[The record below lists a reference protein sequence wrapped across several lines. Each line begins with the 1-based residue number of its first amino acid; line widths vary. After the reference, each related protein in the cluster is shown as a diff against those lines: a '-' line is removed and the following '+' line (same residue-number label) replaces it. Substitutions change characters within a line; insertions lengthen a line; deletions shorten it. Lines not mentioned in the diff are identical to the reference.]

1 MSKVKTFLAD
11 VKEHWSVPDSSKGR
25 YVPYKEYLTI
35 FGGVAMNYGVQSPL
49 KYIGFSATCYLIMY
63 HYKLPYLAFSIIA
76 LIGMP
81 LGYLWNI
88 LGWVVKDNL
97 GILEKKAEKK
107 LMIIYGSISVI
118 GLLFLILDLSRMMPS
133 ALVDLL
139 DGLSGINAMAFFKV
153 IGVMLFINGYTGIR
167 DILWRKKLVLKFG
180 RYKYSLF
187 ANYFQKCIVI
197 ILLGWLPINER
208 QMPDVNQRIWIAY
221 LVFSLYTM
229 FDFGNVIEEC
239 TKVISPNPQERLWV
253 RTWPVKLSHLLE
265 NVFTLVIPLI
275 GIAFDDIRLYRYV
288 LPAVF
293 IVLGALT
300 LVATRGIKERIPQP
314 PLEKKQKVSFWYG
327 VSQVMRNK
335 YRWLNMFTSL
345 IDTLGDGALGT
356 FNIVFF
362 FSMRMYTQGILYGI
376 MKLLNSFR
384 STPLSFAAPYFIKK
398 FSYRTLKI
406 VKQILQVIR
415 CVLNVGAVYFL
426 KDRQELCGIAIFTI
440 EFVVYSMITVCEVAE
455 KDMDVRLGDYQMYLS
470 GERLDNFAGVFSW
483 FINPVKTLV
492 ALIIPL
498 IVLKSGFNS
507 NWDVLFIDQT
517 RFTIIAVPIV
527 MDLFGHIVMF
537 FPYLFW
543 DYDDKK
549 HSYVMEVLKQRE
561 MLAYD
566 GYYPAEYEGGL
577 DFMEAQNIQYGI
589 PGNSVEMLK
598 ARECAK
604 QAVEEVTQAD

>member
-1 MSKVKTFLAD
+1 MSKVKSFFAD

-25 YVPYKEYLTI
+25 FVPYKEYLTI

-49 KYIGFSATCYLIMY
+49 KYLGFSATCYLIMY
-63 HYKLPYLAFSIIA
+63 HYKLPYLAFSIIS
-76 LIGMP
+76 LVGMP

-107 LMIIYGSISVI
+107 LMMIYGSITVI
-118 GLLFLILDLSRMMPS
+118 GLVFLILDLSLMMPAS
-133 ALVDLL
+133 LVKML

-153 IGVMLFINGYTGIR
+153 IGVMFFINGYTGIR
-167 DILWRKKLVLKFG
+167 DIMWRKKLVPKFG

-187 ANYFQKCIVI
+187 ANYVQKCIVI

-221 LVFSLYTM
+221 LIFCLYTM

-314 PLEKKQKVSFWYG
+314 PLDKKQKVSFWYG

-398 FSYRTLKI
+398 FSYRTLKLF
-406 VKQILQVIR
+406 KQILQVLR
-415 CVLNVGAVYFL
+415 CLLNVGAVYFL
-426 KDRQELCGIAIFTI
+426 RDRQELCGIAIFAI
-440 EFVVYSMITVCEVAE
+440 EFVIYSMITVCEVAE

-470 GERLDNFAGVFSW
+470 GERLDNFAGVFGW

-517 RFTIIAVPIV
+517 RFTIIAIPFAF
-527 MDLFGHIVMF
+527 DLIGHILMF

-543 DYDDKK
+543 DYNNEK
-549 HSYVMEVLKQRE
+549 HNYVMEVLKQRE
-561 MLAYD
+561 ALANE
-566 GYYPAEYEGGL
+566 GYFPAEYEGGL
-577 DFMEAQNIQYGI
+577 EFMEANGI
-589 PGNSVEMLK
+589 RNSIPENFIEMLDK
-598 ARECAK
+598 REAAK
-604 QAVEEVTQAD
+604 TTEEV

>member
-1 MSKVKTFLAD
+1 MSKVKSFFAD

-25 YVPYKEYLTI
+25 FVPYKEYLTI

-49 KYIGFSATCYLIMY
+49 KYLSFAATCYLIMY

-81 LGYLWNI
+81 LRYLWDI

-107 LMIIYGSISVI
+107 LMITYGSMTVF
-118 GLLFLILDLSRMMPS
+118 GLLFLIFDLSLMIPS
-133 ALVDLL
+133 GLVGVL

-153 IGVMLFINGYTGIR
+153 IGVMLFVNGYTGIR
-167 DILWRKKLVLKFG
+167 DIMWRKKLVPKYG

-187 ANYFQKCIVI
+187 ANYFQKCVVI

-221 LVFSLYTM
+221 LIFSLYTM

-327 VSQVMRNK
+327 ASQVMRNK
-335 YRWLNMFTSL
+335 YR
-345 IDTLGDGALGT
+345 
-356 FNIVFF
+356 
-362 FSMRMYTQGILYGI
+362 
-376 MKLLNSFR
+376 
-384 STPLSFAAPYFIKK
+384 
-398 FSYRTLKI
+398 
-406 VKQILQVIR
+406 
-415 CVLNVGAVYFL
+415 
-426 KDRQELCGIAIFTI
+426 
-440 EFVVYSMITVCEVAE
+440 
-455 KDMDVRLGDYQMYLS
+455 
-470 GERLDNFAGVFSW
+470 
-483 FINPVKTLV
+483 
-492 ALIIPL
+492 
-498 IVLKSGFNS
+498 
-507 NWDVLFIDQT
+507 
-517 RFTIIAVPIV
+517 
-527 MDLFGHIVMF
+527 
-537 FPYLFW
+537 
-543 DYDDKK
+543 
-549 HSYVMEVLKQRE
+549 
-561 MLAYD
+561 
-566 GYYPAEYEGGL
+566 
-577 DFMEAQNIQYGI
+577 
-589 PGNSVEMLK
+589 
-598 ARECAK
+598 
-604 QAVEEVTQAD
+604 